1 MNTSQIFNH
10 IRNAIIIFCV
20 AVASAHAAITDIDS
34 APMGTAAT
42 VSASPNVMVMLD
54 DSGSMDWDYLPD
66 NAKNFSGNYGYNSS
80 HCNGVY
86 YNPNITYKVPVD
98 STGIPLNNSAQTSFT
113 AAYNDG
119 YNTGAGTVNLN
130 TAFPGGS
137 GSGSSSAPS
146 YAGPAFYYTYTG
158 TQTAGWQ
165 MNYYNTSGTFYTEC
179 NSGSVSGSSPGVPS
193 GSSPFTLTVMSS
205 ASPATTITVSGPNGA
220 TITVSGSSSTKV
232 SGITVNGT
240 QILNATTG
248 SSSSRNTIAGKIVT
262 GINACTT
269 TVTGNCTGTG
279 YSATCPGYPSCTSNV
294 VTITGPGTA
303 AGYNPSVSNASG
315 YNGMTYAYT
324 AFPAIAS
331 TLVSSIK
338 VNNSVELLTS
348 GSTAS
353 TTTYT
358 TLASLIATGI
368 NASGYS
374 ATVSGNTV
382 TVTGPNSAS
391 GATVSIKYNGG
402 STTPPSGGLTV
413 TPGTFSTQSSS
424 AQLQNF
430 ANWYSYYSHRM
441 LMMKSGLGLAFAP
454 ITNAYR
460 VGFMTMNNNVS
471 PDFVDILPFAG
482 NCAAG
487 SGTCQKD
494 KWYTKLYASV
504 AANST
509 PLREALSHVGQLYA
523 HKFGTITTYRATI
536 TVGGSGSTG
545 VTSITVNGTETQNC
559 TFTGSACPTG
569 TTTGAVAANIANQI
583 NAMVQTD
590 YGATVSGNVVTITG
604 IAGSVGYAPVIT
616 DDGGGMTFTTN
627 TFAAVTGATANL
639 NGVTPLDP
647 MQYSCQQNFVIL
659 STDGF
664 WNGPNTY
671 DLNNNA
677 IGQQDNI
684 EPRPMNDGGTATTQ
698 TMTQVWQSTSQLQ
711 QLQSRTDTL
720 QSQISQLQSSSS
732 VLQTQTSQLQS
743 QTSTLQGTLSKVLM
757 QCNHTSA
764 TCGTAPATGL
774 ANANWFVVT
783 SGTCTVGTNVQCS
796 VISGLSTVANVTTT
810 CNTSASITSTSAYLT
825 ITVSGL
831 SSSKPTISSIKID
844 GHEILTGTT
853 SAPSS
858 SSTSKVASAINSNV
872 GSNGYTAT
880 VSGSVVTVAG
890 STYPI
895 TASSTITAYTVASG
909 SATLAG
915 AITGSQGYTLNN
927 ADSNGKI
934 YSSCAYTGWS
944 AATGTPSCTAVA
956 QSGTPNNTSVASA
969 VKCATVVTSAWANA
983 SSCGVTTTPDSSGN
997 TTQCQYAIPGT
1008 STSGWSTPVNTSS
1021 CTAVAQSA
1029 SPTYTVGTTTQCS
1042 YLDGAWTPASSCTAV
1057 AKTSSSPYTVGAS
1070 TQCQYSL
1077 GASGSGAYVNA
1088 SSCATVAQSSSSP
1101 YTVGTATDCQTI
1113 VSASC
1118 TPGTNGCSSFTTG
1131 PTLVASCTP
1140 ASASSANNY
1149 TTTTCQTV
1157 TTGPTTVTSCTPVSA
1172 SSANNYTATTCTA
1185 GAGGT
1190 SNTLADVAEYYYVT
1204 DLRDSSLG
1212 NCTGVG
1218 TVGGITYGPGGDV
1231 CLDDVPTSNLD
1242 KQTQQ
1247 HMTTFTLG
1255 LGARGSMVFS
1265 PIYQSLTAACN
1276 PATDGDFCAIYT
1288 GVTASGATAN
1298 DGSTICSWQAS
1309 GTCTWPVPSSGS
1321 INNID
1326 DLWHAAVNGRGAY
1339 YSATDPSTLATG
1351 LASTLAG
1358 ISARLGSSA
1367 AATTSNP
1374 NVSAGNNFVF
1384 SSSFMSGDWTGE
1396 VTRESINLTT
1406 GALNCSGSPV
1416 CNPIVDWS
1424 AQGALDTLAAQ
1435 TAGGGSR
1442 NIYTYNPSAS
1452 TYTGDPAWLNS
1463 GMLKS
1468 FIWANMSATE
1478 QGYLNNI
1485 SGLSQYTSLTS
1496 AQQTAAAGANLLS
1509 YLRGDISNYGT
1520 YYRARTHILGDVVNS
1535 KIAYV
1540 GQPSFSYGD
1549 TNYTTFA
1556 STTQRNS
1563 MVYVGANDGMLHA
1576 FNAGGATITA
1586 GDGSGYEAWAYI
1598 PDLVES
1604 NLYLLADMSYA
1615 TLHRF
1620 FVDGSPIV
1628 GDICPQTLPSTCS
1641 ASVIGTNYSSSWRTI
1656 LVGGLNDGG
1665 AGYYALDVTDPA
1677 KPQALWEFTDP
1688 NMGYS
1693 FGNPQITKLAD
1704 GTWVVLLTSGYNNV
1718 PAPNGPQSTG
1728 DGVGRLY
1735 VLNAYTGAL
1744 IRTISTGVGSV
1755 GTPSGLARISARV
1768 NNPSSDNT
1776 ALEVYGGDL
1785 LGNVWRFDI
1794 NNNVGSSLQN
1804 YEAQLIVTLQD
1815 SSGNVQPITTKPEVG
1830 IVSNQVAVFVGTGK
1844 FLGTSDLTNTL
1855 VQTMYGIKDPLT
1867 VSTTA
1872 SPGTAIYSSP
1882 QASTCSLTTTTNC
1895 FVQQTAVDT
1904 TCPSGSPATICSAGY
1919 PVRTGSSKSV
1929 NFSTQYG
1936 WYINFP
1942 SSGERDNTDPI
1953 LALGTLGFT
1962 TNTPST
1968 ANACSV
1974 GGYSFSWFLNYA
1986 TGAAVAT
1993 STTGVISVELGSHN
2007 ASGGISSSSFGN
2019 SPTYY
2024 TLPNGTVMELTT
2036 LSSGGSSLNQP
2047 PVSGGGGSTRRTSW
2061 RELILQ

>member
-1 MNTSQIFNH
+1 MNTSQIFDY

-20 AVASAHAAITDIDS
+20 AVASAQAAITDIDS
-34 APMGTAAT
+34 APMGTAAA

-66 NAKNFSGNYGYNSS
+66 NAHNFSGYYGYNSS

-86 YNPNITYKVPVD
+86 YNPNITYTVPVD
-98 STGIPLNNSAQTSFT
+98 STGTPLNNGAPTSFT
-113 AAYNDG
+113 AAYKDG
-119 YNTGAGTVNLN
+119 YNTSAGTVNLN
-130 TAFPGGS
+130 TQFQGGS
-137 GSGSSSAPS
+137 GSGSSGAPNFLGS
-146 YAGPAFYYTYTG
+146 AFYYNYTG
-158 TQTAGWQ
+158 AQTAGWQ
-165 MNYYNTSGTFYTEC
+165 MNYYKTSGTFYTEC
-179 NSGSVSGSSPGVPS
+179 KSGTVSGSSPVPT
-193 GSSPFTLTVMSS
+193 GTSPFTLTVLGSSANTAYITINMSS
-205 ASPATTITVSGPNGA
+205 
-220 TITVSGSSSTKV
+220 SSSTYV
-232 SGITVNGT
+232 SGITVNGV
-240 QILNATTG
+240 QIMGAASTG
-248 SSSSRNTIAGKIVT
+248 CNTASCAAGNISAKIYSN
-262 GINACTT
+262 GF
-269 TVTGNCTGTG
+269 
-279 YSATCPGYPSCTSNV
+279 SATSTNNV
-294 VTITGPGTA
+294 ITITGPASA
-303 AGYNPSVSNASG
+303 AGYTPV
-315 YNGMTYAYT
+315 
-324 AFPAIAS
+324 
-331 TLVSSIK
+331 
-338 VNNSVELLTS
+338 
-348 GSTAS
+348 
-353 TTTYT
+353 
-358 TLASLIATGI
+358 
-368 NASGYS
+368 
-374 ATVSGNTV
+374 V
-382 TVTGPNSAS
+382 TVTNNSSNYLTYTATSFPNDTNSAH
-391 GATVSIKYNGG
+391 
-402 STTPPSGGLTV
+402 
-413 TPGTFSTQSSS
+413 
-424 AQLQNF
+424 LQNF

-454 ITNAYR
+454 IGSSYR

-482 NCAAG
+482 GCAAG
-487 SGTCQKD
+487 TGTCQKD
-494 KWYTKLYASV
+494 KWYTKLYGSV

-523 HKFGTITTYRATI
+523 HKFGTITNYTSTI
-536 TVGGSGSTG
+536 TVTCVACTSVNAGSFVVGTNYVIASVGTTSFTSIGASANTVGTIFTATGAGSGTG
-545 VTSITVNGTETQNC
+545 TATIATPTTATSVTVNGTETQNC
-559 TFTGSACPTG
+559 TFTSSVCPAYSTPSA
-569 TTTGAVAANIANQI
+569 AAAGIANQI
-583 NAMVQTD
+583 NAMIQTD

-604 IAGSVGYAPVIT
+604 IAGSVGYAPVVAN
-616 DDGGGMTFTTN
+616 DGGGMTFTSTAF
-627 TFAAVTGATANL
+627 TASAGAAATL

-647 MQYSCQQNFVIL
+647 MQYSCQQDFVIL

-664 WNGPNTY
+664 WNGSNTY

-677 IGQQDNI
+677 VGQRDGN
-684 EPRPMNDGGTATTQ
+684 EPRPMNDGGTSATQSTTQ
-698 TMTQVWQSTSQLQ
+698 VLQSTSQLK

-720 QSQISQLQSSSS
+720 QSQVLQLQQDVGTLQKQISRLTSQISQLQIKGTNSYK
-732 VLQTQTSQLQS
+732 LKQTSQLQAT
-743 QTSTLQGTLSKVLM
+743 QQRFSK
-757 QCNHTSA
+757 CTNSA
-764 TCGTAPATGL
+764 SP
-774 ANANWFVVT
+774 W
-783 SGTCTVGTNVQCS
+783 GTCTDLTFDCSGGTGDTN
-796 VISGLSTVANVTTT
+796 
-810 CNTSASITSTSAYLT
+810 
-825 ITVSGL
+825 
-831 SSSKPTISSIKID
+831 
-844 GHEILTGTT
+844 
-853 SAPSS
+853 APYCRAGS
-858 SSTSKVASAINSNV
+858 SSTNGVASCSV
-872 GSNGYTAT
+872 GSTTNPATTAC
-880 VSGSVVTVAG
+880 
-890 STYPI
+890 
-895 TASSTITAYTVASG
+895 
-909 SATLAG
+909 
-915 AITGSQGYTLNN
+915 N
-927 ADSNGKI
+927 
-934 YSSCAYTGWS
+934 
-944 AATGTPSCTAVA
+944 
-956 QSGTPNNTSVASA
+956 
-969 VKCATVVTSAWANA
+969 TVVTSPYAPA
-983 SSCGVTTTPDSSGN
+983 SSCTANAIPNSSGN
-997 TTQCQYAIPGT
+997 TTQCVNTNTWVGISTCTSGTNYSCQTVVTSAYAPAASCTANSTPDANGYTTQCSTTITSAYADAPSCTATVVPDVNGYTTQCQYSWTTAQSTPSCSVPAYVAGNYSNPTVYQNCQTVVT
-1008 STSGWSTPVNTSS
+1008 STSTVVSPGSCTTTTSNGSGQSTQCAYSLGTWANTSS
-1021 CTAVAQSA
+1021 CTAVAQS
-1029 SPTYTVGTTTQCS
+1029 T
-1042 YLDGAWTPASSCTAV
+1042 
-1057 AKTSSSPYTVGAS
+1057 SSPYTV
-1070 TQCQYSL
+1070 T
-1077 GASGSGAYVNA
+1077 
-1088 SSCATVAQSSSSP
+1088 
-1101 YTVGTATDCQTI
+1101 TATDCQTI
-1113 VSASC
+1113 NSTSC
-1118 TPGTNGCSSFTTG
+1118 TPGTNGCSTATTS
-1131 PTLVASCTP
+1131 PTPVATCT
-1140 ASASSANNY
+1140 SGTVSGL
-1149 TTTTCQTV
+1149 TTTCQTV
-1157 TTGPTTVTSCTPVSA
+1157 TTGPTPVSSCTAASA
-1172 SSANNYTATTCTA
+1172 SSANNYTATTCAA
-1185 GAGGT
+1185 GSSGQTGGDGKG
-1190 SNTLADVAEYYYVT
+1190 TLADVAEYYYVT

-1265 PIYQSLTAACN
+1265 PSYQSLTAACN

-1298 DGSTICSWQAS
+1298 DGSTICSWQTS
-1309 GTCTWPVPSSGS
+1309 GACNWPPPSSGS

-1339 YSATDPSTLATG
+1339 YSATDPGTLATG

-1416 CNPIVDWS
+1416 CNPTIDWS
-1424 AQGALDTLAAQ
+1424 AQAALDTLAAQ

-1452 TYTGDPAWLNS
+1452 TYTGDPALLNS
-1463 GMLKS
+1463 GKLKS
-1468 FIWANMSATE
+1468 FIWANMTATE

-1509 YLRGDISNYGT
+1509 YLRGDTSNYGT
-1520 YYRARTHILGDVVNS
+1520 YYRARTHILGDVVDS

-1540 GQPSFSYGD
+1540 GQPSYSYGD
-1549 TNYTTFA
+1549 TNYSAFA
-1556 STTQRNS
+1556 STVQRSS

-1576 FNAGGATITA
+1576 FNAGGATITP
-1586 GDGSGYEAWAYI
+1586 GDGSGSEAWAYI
-1598 PDLVES
+1598 PDLVEP
-1604 NLYLLADMSYA
+1604 NLYLLADVSYA
-1615 TLHRF
+1615 TQHHF

-1628 GDICPQTLPSTCS
+1628 GDICPNAPTSTCS
-1641 ASVIGTNYSSSWRTI
+1641 ASPTGTNFSGSWRTI

-1665 AGYYALDVTDPA
+1665 SGYYALDVTDPTN
-1677 KPQALWEFTDP
+1677 PQALWEFTDP

-1693 FGNPQITKLAD
+1693 FGNPQITKLAN

-1744 IRTISTGVGSV
+1744 IRTISTGVGSA

-1768 NNPSSDNT
+1768 DNPSSDNT

-1794 NNNVGSSLQN
+1794 NNNVGSSSVP
-1804 YEAQLIVTLQD
+1804 YEAQLITTLKD

-1830 IVSNQVAVFVGTGK
+1830 IVSNQVVVFVGTGK

-1855 VQTMYGIKDPLT
+1855 VQTMYAIKDPLT

-1872 SPGTAIYSSP
+1872 SPATAIYSSP
-1882 QASTCSLTTTTNC
+1882 QGSTCSLTTPTNC

-1919 PVRTGSSKSV
+1919 PVRTGSNNPVS
-1929 NFSTQYG
+1929 FSTQNG

-1942 SSGERDNTDPI
+1942 DSGERDNTDPI

-1974 GGYSFSWFLNYA
+1974 GGYSYSWFLNYS
-1986 TGAAVAT
+1986 TGAAVST

-2007 ASGGISSSSFGN
+2007 SGGGINSSAFGN